1 MQLRSRF
8 APSPTGLLHV
18 GNAYSALL
26 CARWAAINNAE
37 LLLRIE
43 DIDHSRCRPQ
53 FIDSI
58 YKDLQWLGLSW
69 PEPVR
74 LQSSHL
80 EDYRTAII
88 RLRELGLIYPCFC
101 TRRTIQQEI
110 EKMAIAPHAEDA
122 ASIYP
127 GICRDL
133 SGDEQALRMQNT
145 PFAWRLNVQ
154 KATAMV
160 SKPLCWHD
168 EQGLAHSAEIDHDVV
183 IGRKDISFSYHL
195 SVVVDDAIQGITHII
210 RGKDLET
217 STAIHRLLQ
226 QLLDLP
232 EPTYIHHPLI
242 HTSTGERLAKRSGA
256 TTLASLR
263 KTGVDPQKL
272 STYLLNLPELIWPF
286 EQQQNSTYRSEILRL
301 LGKR

>member
-26 CARWAAINNAE
+26 CAQWAKANCAE

-43 DIDHSRCRPQ
+43 DIDHTRCRPH

-58 YKDLQWLGLSW
+58 YEDLQWLGLSW

-80 EDYRTAII
+80 QDYRAAIDQLR
-88 RLRELGLIYPCFC
+88 RLEVIYPCFC
-101 TRRTIQQEI
+101 TRRSIQQEI
-110 EKMAIAPHAEDA
+110 ERMAIAPHAEDA
-122 ASIYP
+122 ANIYP
-127 GICRDL
+127 GICRGL
-133 SGDEQALRMQNT
+133 CHQEQERRMQT
-145 PFAWRLNVQ
+145 SPFAWRLNAI
-154 KATAMV
+154 KAMALIDA
-160 SKPLCWHD
+160 PLCWHD
-168 EQGLAHSAEIDHDVV
+168 DQGISHMADIDHDEV

-210 RGKDLET
+210 RGKDLES
-217 STAIHRLLQ
+217 STGIHRLLQ
-226 QLLDLP
+226 QLLGLP
-232 EPTYIHHPLI
+232 EPIYIHHPLI
-242 HTSTGERLAKRSGA
+242 HTTSGERLAKRNGA

-263 KTGVDPQKL
+263 GMGVDPEKL
-272 STYLLNLPELIWPF
+272 RGCLLALPQLIWPF
-286 EQQQNSTYRSEILRL
+286 VQQESSTQSSEILRL